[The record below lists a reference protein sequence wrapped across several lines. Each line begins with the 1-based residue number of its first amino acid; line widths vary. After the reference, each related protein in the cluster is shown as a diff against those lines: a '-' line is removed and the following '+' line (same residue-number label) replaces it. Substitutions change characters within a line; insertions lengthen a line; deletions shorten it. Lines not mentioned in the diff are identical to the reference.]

1 MYSSN
6 TNAPLLRIANAILT
20 GHMWKDNES
29 ESDLIHV
36 AAMRSLRILLVDD
49 DPSIREH
56 LSDFLNRVD
65 GHTVETA
72 VDGMDGLQCFNGG
85 SWDLVLVDRA
95 MPRMNGFEL
104 AGAIKER
111 APHTPVIMIS
121 GVPGLAARG
130 QELEVSVDAFLP
142 KPFTSEELSEAIE
155 SAARKCSGT

>member
-1 MYSSN
+1 MD
-6 TNAPLLRIANAILT
+6 T
-20 GHMWKDNES
+20 MWTDCKS
-29 ESDLIHV
+29 ESVLTHA

-56 LSDFLNRVD
+56 LKEFLFRVE

-72 VDGMDGLQCFNGG
+72 VDGLNGLQCFTEGE
-85 SWDLVLVDRA
+85 WDLVLVDRA

-111 APHTPVIMIS
+111 APNTPIIMIS
-121 GVPGLAARG
+121 GVPGFASRG
-130 QELEVSVDAFLP
+130 VEPTTSVDAYLP

-155 SAARKCSGT
+155 AAARNCAAD